1 MRSIFSSAALSALFL
16 AWLTIHSGTQ
26 QTNEANRAEAK
37 AALDEGVQAYKTG
50 QLPAATADFE
60 RAKELDPSS
69 KTARLYLATS
79 YASQFIPGVPT
90 PENLAFGERALD
102 EYKGVLEM
110 DAANL
115 TALDGAGSVLYGIAG
130 NPFDADK
137 LNESKTYH
145 QRHIELRPN
154 DPEPYYWIGVIDWTI
169 CYKANLNLRADWS
182 KENPNA
188 NLAPAAPLPDAVRQ
202 DFANKYA
209 STVNEGIARQKKA
222 IELKPD
228 YDDAMAYLN
237 LLYRL
242 KADME
247 PTQDARGEDLRAA
260 EQLVDQVKAIKEKR
274 MQESNPKQN

>member
-1 MRSIFSSAALSALFL
+1 MRSIFGSAALSALFF
-16 AWLTIHSGTQ
+16 AWLTIHPGAQ
-26 QTNEANRAEAK
+26 QTNEPNRAAAK
-37 AALDEGVQAYKTG
+37 AALDEGVQAYKAG
-50 QLPAATADFE
+50 QLPAATADFQ
-60 RAKELDPSS
+60 RAKQLDPLS

-110 DAANL
+110 DPTNL
-115 TALDGAGSVLYGIAG
+115 TALDGAASVLYGIAG

-154 DPEPYYWIGVIDWTI
+154 DPEPYYWIGVIDWMI

-182 KENPNA
+182 KENSNA
-188 NLAPAAPLPDAVRQ
+188 NLAPADPLPDAVRQ
-202 DFANKYA
+202 DFASKCA

-247 PTQDARGEDLRAA
+247 ASDEARDEDLEAA

-274 MQESNPKQN
+274 TAAPNQY

>member
-79 YASQFIPGVPT
+79 YAAQFIPGAPT

-145 QRHIELRPN
+145 QRHIELRPS
-154 DPEPYYWIGVIDWTI
+154 DPQPYYWMGVIDWTI
-169 CYKANLNLRADWS
+169 CYKANQNLREDWS

-202 DFANKYA
+202 DFANQCA

-274 MQESNPKQN
+274 TTAPNQY